1 MQETKENV
9 IGVKITGREKKEIQN
24 LINSGLFLSFSDFLR
39 NALRDKLEEIKII
52 KIGAIDHEQA
62 KKEVLGY
69 YKRYNEAYPYEVAN
83 DLELDSELVFGIT
96 EELKK
101 EGRLE

>member
-1 MQETKENV
+1 MVKHIKNMQETKENV

-52 KIGAIDHEQA
+52 KIGLMFI
-62 KKEVLGY
+62 KIY
-69 YKRYNEAYPYEVAN
+69 IYNKNY
-83 DLELDSELVFGIT
+83 
-96 EELKK
+96 
-101 EGRLE
+101 